1 MKSNKISFILGS
13 IVIIIVLMIVLSTNG
28 PLLSPEPNMM
38 IGCGLGRGSFAVAGF
53 SPTLQEPSTPS
64 TTQDPVP
71 GNPPPI

>member
-1 MKSNKISFILGS
+1 
-13 IVIIIVLMIVLSTNG
+13 MIVLSTNG